1 MNRRRLTLKRID
13 PWSVLKFG
21 IVANVALLVIG
32 LIGFGIIWLVITQL
46 DLIDKVCSSVGDLVL
61 GLEDCGINGGALFG
75 RLVLLGLLGVVV
87 QTGIMVFL
95 AFLYNLIADLT
106 GGLTFGFLDES
117 GDLQVGGARSVRTS
131 DTSGSMKTASASGS
145 SSSSSRGATSA
156 GSSGRGASASG
167 GPGSSSPTVAAGW
180 SSRPDATM
188 GTASGPASSEPDASD
203 APPPRQAG
211 PASTGAGSWRPGDRP
226 RADEEDLFWARDEDD
241 DGRDR

>member
-21 IVANVALLVIG
+21 IVANLALLVIG

-75 RLVLLGLLGVVV
+75 RLLLLGLLGVVV
-87 QTGIMVFL
+87 QTGIMVFM

-106 GGLTFGFLDES
+106 GGLSFGFLDES
-117 GDLQVGGARSVRTS
+117 GDLQAGGARSVRTS
-131 DTSGSMKTASASGS
+131 DTSGRMSTA
-145 SSSSSRGATSA
+145 SSSSSRG
-156 GSSGRGASASG
+156 SSGS
-167 GPGSSSPTVAAGW
+167 PSPTVSAGW
-180 SSRPDATM
+180 SSRPDSTM
-188 GTASGPASSEPDASD
+188 GATSSPGSQEPSTSD
-203 APPPRQAG
+203 APPSRQAG

-226 RADEEDLFWARDEDD
+226 RSGEDDLFGSLGSEDD
-241 DGRDR
+241 RGQDA

>member
-46 DLIDKVCSSVGDLVL
+46 DLIDKVCTSVGDLVL

-87 QTGIMVFL
+87 QTGIMVFM

-106 GGLTFGFLDES
+106 GGLSFGFLDES

-131 DTSGSMKTASASGS
+131 ETSGGMKAA
-145 SSSSSRGATSA
+145 A
-156 GSSGRGASASG
+156 GSS
-167 GPGSSSPTVAAGW
+167 GSSSPTVAAGW
-180 SSRPDATM
+180 SSRPDSTM
-188 GTASGPASSEPDASD
+188 GATAGPGSTEPKPSD
-203 APPPRQAG
+203 APTPKQAG
-211 PASTGAGSWRPGDRP
+211 PASTGSGSWRPSERTPD
-226 RADEEDLFWARDEDD
+226 DELFGSRDD
-241 DGRDR
+241 DNDR

>member
-1 MNRRRLTLKRID
+1 VNRRRLTLKRID

-21 IVANVALLVIG
+21 IVANLALLVIG

-75 RLVLLGLLGVVV
+75 RLFLLGLLGVVV
-87 QTGIMVFL
+87 QTGIMVFM

-106 GGLTFGFLDES
+106 GGLTFGFLDDS

-131 DTSGSMKTASASGS
+131 DTSASMATASSASGS
-145 SSSSSRGATSA
+145 ASGGSGSARPSSESSSSS
-156 GSSGRGASASG
+156 
-167 GPGSSSPTVAAGW
+167 PTAGW

-188 GTASGPASSEPDASD
+188 GTASGPGTAEPKPSE
-203 APPPRQAG
+203 APPARQAG
-211 PASTGAGSWRPGDRP
+211 PASTGAGSWRPSESSRK
-226 RADEEDLFWARDEDD
+226 AEDELFGARGSEEDD
-241 DGRDR
+241 DRGW